1 MKFRVFAKT
10 PPKLAPHREVGS
22 LALGGRAIPLV
33 MRKSRRARYLSLRL
47 DPVEDAV
54 ELVLPWGV
62 SLREGLRF
70 AATKTA
76 WLSANLES
84 RPPRVVFAPDVR
96 IPFLGTEHRILH
108 DPAAR
113 AGVRREEGCI
123 LVSGAPE
130 FVARRVRDW
139 LKREAARVLAER
151 ARATAARIGRHVE
164 RVRVR
169 DPKSRWGSCAP
180 DGGLSFSWRL
190 VLVPESVLDYVVAHE
205 VAHLVHANHGKRFWR
220 LVAELTTDGED
231 ARAWLTG
238 NGAALLRYG

>member
-1 MKFRVFAKT
+1 MKFGALAKT
-10 PPKLAPHREVGS
+10 SPKPAPHREVGS
-22 LALGGRAIPLV
+22 LALGGRAIPLL

-76 WLSANLES
+76 WLSANLEA
-84 RPPRVVFAPDVR
+84 RPPRILFIDGVR
-96 IPFLGTEHRILH
+96 IPYLGSDHRIVH

-113 AGVRREEGCI
+113 AGVRREAGCI

-130 FVARRVRDW
+130 FLPRRVRDW
-139 LKREAARVLAER
+139 LKREAAQILAER
-151 ARATAARIGRHVE
+151 ARVTAARIGRRAP

-190 VLVPESVLDYVVAHE
+190 VLAPESVLDYVVAHE

-220 LVAELTTDGED
+220 LVAELATEGEA
-231 ARAWLTG
+231 ARAWLRA

>member
-1 MKFRVFAKT
+1 MTGRVQGNST
-10 PPKLAPHREVGS
+10 RDSAPRREVGS
-22 LALGGRAIPLV
+22 LAVSGQALPLR

-70 AATKTA
+70 AASKSA
-76 WLSANLES
+76 WLRSQLDG
-84 RPPRVVFAPDVR
+84 RPPRVPFAPGAR
-96 IPFLGTEHRILH
+96 IPYLGVEHEIVHAPR
-108 DPAAR
+108 AR
-113 AGVRREEGCI
+113 ATVLCEPGRL
-123 LVSGAPE
+123 LVGGGAE
-130 FVARRVRDW
+130 FVPRRVRDW

-151 ARATAARIGRHVE
+151 ALAAAARVGR
-164 RVRVR
+164 RVRRVRLR

-190 VLVPESVLDYVVAHE
+190 VLAPDFVLDYVVAHE

-220 LVAELTTDGED
+220 LLAELVADVESP
-231 ARAWLTG
+231 RAWLRR
-238 NGAALLRYG
+238 NGAGLLRYG